1 MFPSAMPG
9 STGYQLT
16 ASVLDVDSDD
26 AALAGWDGSVI
37 TSWSTASSSL
47 KYKEDI
53 RPLEIESS
61 KILELTPK
69 SFKLKKGVGSTL
81 PGTFGYI
88 AEEVEKII
96 PELVQY
102 TDKGEADGLFYPLIP
117 VLLVEEIKKLKARI
131 DVLESS

>member
-1 MFPSAMPG
+1 MARQG
-9 STGYQLT
+9 SKKSKYLK
-16 ASVLDVDSDD
+16 
-26 AALAGWDGSVI
+26 
-37 TSWSTASSSL
+37 SL
-47 KYKEDI
+47 E
-53 RPLEIESS
+53 EG
-61 KILELTPK
+61 T
-69 SFKLKKGVGSTL
+69 SFKLPSGTEGILLKKGVGSTL